1 MWPSGQL
8 KVLTGK
14 TANRSSSF
22 PHSQARQV
30 KTVNC
35 SENWRRC
42 WDRTGKEKGPS
53 RGKKYHVEEGNELFT
68 NNKKRK

>member
-1 MWPSGQL
+1 M
-8 KVLTGK
+8 
-14 TANRSSSF
+14 
-22 PHSQARQV
+22 

-53 RGKKYHVEEGNELFT
+53 REKKYHVEKGNELLT
-68 NNKKRK
+68 NNKKGNDVAGIYKKTHIISKK